1 MFQHLTDDELLS
13 HVSAMDGQPTPLELE
28 LTTRLAGAVD
38 AFEELAREHDELH
51 GELRGELREMSD
63 RLYERDMQ
71 LLDATDKVAAL
82 AARLREAEHSVVDA

>member
-51 GELRGELREMSD
+51 GELREMSD